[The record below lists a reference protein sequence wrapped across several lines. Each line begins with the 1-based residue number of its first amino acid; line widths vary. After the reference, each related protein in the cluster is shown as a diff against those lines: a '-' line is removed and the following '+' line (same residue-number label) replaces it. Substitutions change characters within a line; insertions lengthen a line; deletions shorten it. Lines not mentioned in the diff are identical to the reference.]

1 MYEHTDRSLCNQLI
15 LVLTQKKKNFLV
27 SQKSTTVKQ
36 TKEKYGKTL
45 GLSKKVQQR
54 NSQRNNKTTWQSK
67 PQLWQS
73 NRKQLN
79 INVSVPLL
87 VLEFLP
93 FFWCNILW
101 ELREENWSFCTSF
114 DATSC
119 GSWEKRKKRHMVF
132 VSGVAEKNA
141 TPLFNTMWQLDRLK
155 SGVENFFSTTG
166 SRNDHDCN
174 I

>member
-87 VLEFLP
+87 CFGVFALLLMQHLVGAERRELEFLH
-93 FFWCNILW
+93 FF
-101 ELREENWSFCTSF
+101 
-114 DATSC
+114 
-119 GSWEKRKKRHMVF
+119 
-132 VSGVAEKNA
+132 
-141 TPLFNTMWQLDRLK
+141 
-155 SGVENFFSTTG
+155 
-166 SRNDHDCN
+166 
-174 I
+174 